1 MSNTMGIIF
10 SNIHDNDIPE
20 LTQSRT
26 LGSIPFCGR
35 YRLVD
40 FALSNMV
47 NSDITKVGVI
57 TKSNYQ
63 SLMDHIGSGKDWDL
77 ARRHGG
83 LRMLPPFGV
92 QENTSLYNTRLEALK
107 NIIGFIEKST
117 EEYVVMTDCDLVCNI
132 DFEEIVRLHI
142 RRNADITLV
151 YNEADAKEMTA
162 SNNIILKTDE
172 SERVTDI
179 TFNPRVQGKI
189 NLFANIFVLKRNLLY
204 NLVKDAISHN
214 KHHFAADVI
223 AKNVENLKI
232 YGHCHQGYLAKITSL
247 QSYYDKSMEL
257 LDTDKMWEVFH
268 NNNVYTKVRDSAPTK
283 YGAGAV
289 VKNSLIADGCIIEG
303 EVENS
308 ILFRGVKV
316 ARGAKVSNSI
326 LMQDTI
332 ISEKAYINCIIT
344 DKNVVVTDGRH
355 LSGCEVNPFYIRKSS
370 KL

>member
-10 SNIHDNDIPE
+10 SNIHDGDIPE
-20 LTQSRT
+20 LTQNRT
-26 LGSIPFCGR
+26 LGSIPFFGR

-83 LRMLPPFGV
+83 LMLLPPFGV
-92 QENTSLYNTRLEALK
+92 KESTSLYSTRLEALK
-107 NIIGFIEKST
+107 NVLGFIDKSS

-132 DFEEIVRLHI
+132 DFEKIVRKHVK
-142 RRNADITLV
+142 RNADITLV
-151 YNEADAKEMTA
+151 YKPADAKEMTS
-162 SNNIILKTDE
+162 SNNIVLKMDE
-172 SERVTDI
+172 ESRVVDMS
-179 TFNPRVQGKI
+179 FSPRCQGQV
-189 NLFANIFVLKRNLLY
+189 NLFANIFVLKRTLLS
-204 NLVKDAISHN
+204 NLVKDAIAHN
-214 KHHFAADVI
+214 KHHFSSEILAV
-223 AKNVENLKI
+223 NLNSLRI
-232 YGHCHQGYLAKITSL
+232 YGYENRGYMAKISSL
-247 QSYYDKSMEL
+247 QNYYDKSMEL
-257 LDTDKMWEVFH
+257 LKKETMDEVFH

-283 YGAGAV
+283 YGASAV
-289 VKNSLIADGCIIEG
+289 VKNSMIADGCVIEG

-316 ARGAKVSNSI
+316 ARGAKVKNSI
-326 LMQDTI
+326 IMQDTI

-344 DKNVVVTDGRH
+344 DKNVVVTDGRQ
-355 LSGCEVNPFYIRKSS
+355 LSGCEVNPFYIRKNT